1 MTPRRPRSQPPGTI
15 SAPPSSVYL
24 LRCRRWVGGLFLSFA
39 WGLASHALY
48 PMASGPVAIG
58 FGTGA
63 VVMLLWGLRRL
74 LRPPVLVR
82 FDDKGLSFEGRH
94 ANWSDVVGIDVRET
108 FVGRSLRPKLEPTA
122 GARRTPVIYQSFV
135 PVPLDEVLD
144 EIGAHLDHEIRA
156 VVRPPTHLAPL
167 RRPFFAALAASALV
181 FSFVR
186 MPLPVATFE
195 GPGKAVAVAD
205 RLRGAEPRPGSIFI
219 LAVSD
224 APATG
229 LSLVRGALDSAV
241 DVHWNLPWTRP
252 ATSRESDIVG
262 RQLAEASAV
271 VAASACVGRPVA
283 FSGGGVIVT
292 SYDLQ
297 PGGTGV
303 IPAGDELVS
312 ADGRA
317 VHGIE
322 NLYSAATARGRG
334 TIALEARSADGAVH
348 GAMLP
353 VAVGDEVAPRI
364 RGVSLERRPVVLGDV
379 DGFPRVELLRLVQ
392 SSSGLASALGLVDA
406 TGPGPLAAGR
416 RIAVT
421 GTIGTDGVVGP
432 ILGLRF
438 KAAAAQRAGASILLV
453 PAGQAEFAR
462 RYAGAITVIGVN
474 TLDDAVRALGGPG
487 CQRD

>member
-1 MTPRRPRSQPPGTI
+1 M
-15 SAPPSSVYL
+15 
-24 LRCRRWVGGLFLSFA
+24 VG
-39 WGLASHALY
+39 
-48 PMASGPVAIG
+48 V
-58 FGTGA
+58 
-63 VVMLLWGLRRL
+63 
-74 LRPPVLVR
+74 
-82 FDDKGLSFEGRH
+82 
-94 ANWSDVVGIDVRET
+94 DVRET
-108 FVGRSLRPKLEPTA
+108 FLGRSLRPRLEPAA
-122 GARRTPVIYQSFV
+122 GARRTPAIYQSFV

-144 EIGAHLDHEIRA
+144 EIRAHFDHEVPA
-156 VVRPPTHLAPL
+156 DVRPPTRLAPL
-167 RRPFFAALAASALV
+167 RRPFFAALAVSSLA

-186 MPLPVATFE
+186 TPLAFATFE

-205 RLRGAEPRPGSIFI
+205 RLRGAEARPGSIFI
-219 LAVSD
+219 LAVAD

-229 LSLVRGALDSAV
+229 LGLVRGALDSAV
-241 DVHWNLPWTRP
+241 DVHWQLPWTRP
-252 ATSRESDIVG
+252 ASSRESDIAG

-271 VAASACVGRPVA
+271 VAASACVGRPVG

-292 SYDLQ
+292 GYELQ

-303 IPAGDELVS
+303 IPSGDQLVS
-312 ADGRA
+312 ADGRP

-322 NLYSAATARGRG
+322 NLYAAASAASGGDG
-334 TIALEARSADGAVH
+334 TVALQARSADGAVH
-348 GAMLP
+348 VATLP
-353 VAVGDEVAPRI
+353 VEVGDEGAPRI
-364 RGVSLERRPVVLGDV
+364 RGVSLERRPIELGDV

-438 KAAAAQRAGASILLV
+438 KAAAAQRAGASILVV

-462 RYAGAITVIGVN
+462 RYAGAMTVIGVD
-474 TLDDAVRALGGPG
+474 TLDEAVRALGGPG
-487 CQRD
+487 CRSD